1 MSSRRIVV
9 LGSAGTGK
17 TSFSRKLAKRLA
29 APHVCLD
36 EIWRP
41 GWGPREVAEFRKLI
55 RDAHAGEAWVSDG
68 NFALATF
75 DLRLPRADLVLW
87 LERPKWLSTLN
98 AIRRLAVSGQSH
110 KWRGLPDVLRFIW
123 RFDRINRPRIM
134 AALAEHGPFVPVRH
148 LNDREEEAAALA
160 EIGD

>member
-1 MSSRRIVV
+1 MKPRRIVV

-17 TSFSRKLAKRLA
+17 TRFSRKLAERLG

-36 EIWRP
+36 EIWPP
-41 GWGPREVAEFRKLI
+41 GLTPEDVPAFRALVT
-55 RDAHAGEAWVSDG
+55 RAHAGEAWVSDG

-98 AIRRLAVSGQSH
+98 AFRRLADPGQTH
-110 KWRGLPDVLRFIW
+110 VLTGLPKALRFIW
-123 RFDRINRPRIM
+123 RFDQINRPRIM
-134 AALAEHGPFVPVRH
+134 ASLAEQGPDVPVRH
-148 LNDREEEAAALA
+148 LRNREEEASVLA
-160 EIGD
+160 EIEG